1 MIIKV
6 SRLPMQLLT
15 IRELWLGPPDPRANE
30 GIWLAAERNG
40 K

>member
-15 IRELWLGPPDPRANE
+15 ICELWLGPPDLHANE